1 MKITQHELEQIMHEQ
16 LLKQIHIMYDIH
28 LENYAV
34 LPEVHEEVRHK
45 REYAVIESNDW
56 NLFLDSLERVFFE
69 LDIARDIVSKL
80 KPVYD
85 KYKDAYM
92 LENDFDMDTYMQA
105 VSTDYDADEFERV
118 KDMFEEKYTNRL
130 QIEDEP
136 TR

>member
-92 LENDFDMDTYMQA
+92 LENDFDMDMQA

-118 KDMFEEKYTNRL
+118 KDMFEEEYTNRL

>member
-56 NLFLDSLERVFFE
+56 NLFLDSLERVFF
-69 LDIARDIVSKL
+69 V
-80 KPVYD
+80 
-85 KYKDAYM
+85 M
-92 LENDFDMDTYMQA
+92 LSRLVDTFFSRTSWTMLLYAENHSISVA
-105 VSTDYDADEFERV
+105 
-118 KDMFEEKYTNRL
+118 
-130 QIEDEP
+130 
-136 TR
+136 

>member
-1 MKITQHELEQIMHEQ
+1 
-16 LLKQIHIMYDIH
+16 MYDIH

-118 KDMFEEKYTNRL
+118 KDMFEEEYTNRL

>member
-1 MKITQHELEQIMHEQ
+1 MKITQHELEQLTHEQ

-45 REYAVIESNDW
+45 RRYAVIESNDW
-56 NLFLDSLERVFFE
+56 EMFLDSLERVFFE

-80 KPVYD
+80 KRVYD
-85 KYKDAYM
+85 KYK
-92 LENDFDMDTYMQA
+92 ENEFDMDTYIQA
-105 VSTDYDADEFERV
+105 ISTDYDADEFERV
-118 KDMFEEKYTNRL
+118 KDMFEEEYTNRL

>member
-28 LENYAV
+28 LEDYVV

-45 REYAVIESNDW
+45 RRYAVMDGKDW
-56 NLFLDSLERVFFE
+56 DMFLDSLDKVFFE
-69 LDIARDIVSKL
+69 LDIARNIISKL

-92 LENDFDMDTYMQA
+92 AENDFDMDTYIRA

-118 KDMFEEKYTNRL
+118 KDMFEDEYTNRL
-130 QIEDEP
+130 QIEEEP